1 MINVITTLTKKIDD
15 DSSSTWR
22 FVETPEGYC
31 ALGGN
36 YKLISF
42 RNEYAMKKSIK
53 WFASKGYKSVA

>member
-1 MINVITTLTKKIDD
+1 MINIIETLSKKIDS
-15 DSSSTWR
+15 DSTSTWR
-22 FVETPEGYC
+22 FVETPEGFC

-53 WFASKGYKSVA
+53 WFASKGYKSAA